1 MASFRMR
8 AFGPWRQV
16 KTLADVEDNPEF
28 EGFGGLEVLES
39 YEIVKVSFSKE
50 FFCFLLSFY
59 LFFFFCESEC
69 VLTWASEYLPITIFI
84 MFVW

>member
-1 MASFRMR
+1 MASFKMR

-39 YEIVKVSFSKE
+39 YEIVKVSFSPKLLTN
-50 FFCFLLSFY
+50 CQCLFLL
-59 LFFFFCESEC
+59 L
-69 VLTWASEYLPITIFI
+69 
-84 MFVW
+84 

>member
-39 YEIVKVSFSKE
+39 YEIVKVSFSPSKS
-50 FFCFLLSFY
+50 SFY
-59 LFFFFCESEC
+59 CFIFFFYE
-69 VLTWASEYLPITIFI
+69 
-84 MFVW
+84 

>member
-39 YEIVKVSFSKE
+39 YEIVKVGKFFSE
-50 FFCFLLSFY
+50 VFTVFS
-59 LFFFFCESEC
+59 FFCE
-69 VLTWASEYLPITIFI
+69 
-84 MFVW
+84 